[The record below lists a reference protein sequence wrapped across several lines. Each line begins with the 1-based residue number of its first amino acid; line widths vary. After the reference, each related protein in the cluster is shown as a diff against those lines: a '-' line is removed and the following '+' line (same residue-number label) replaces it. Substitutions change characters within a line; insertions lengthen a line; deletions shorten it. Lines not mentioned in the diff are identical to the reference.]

1 MEHIEFWRVCRVIA
15 NPTRVKMLGLVSS
28 RPGLRVSDIARVMR
42 LSKPAAS
49 QYLRSLEICRFVVGQ
64 RIRRSVVYE
73 LGSKESGT
81 LRRALLRALIKP
93 LQEDKRSPEAI
104 YKRTAAFANPG
115 RLEVFRRIHEQ
126 AQSVA
131 ELKQATRWT
140 ARTLQRHLRNLE
152 ARGFVR
158 RQPGARAYETAAP
171 SDHFARALAAVA
183 VGETMAQHAR
193 TRLVKASPRA

>member
-15 NPTRVKMLGLVSS
+15 NRTRVKMLGLVSS
-28 RPGLRVSDIARVMR
+28 RPGLRVSDIARVMK
-42 LSKPAAS
+42 LSEPAAS
-49 QYLRSLEICRFVVGQ
+49 QYLRSLEICRFVIGQ

-73 LGSKESGT
+73 LGGKESGT
-81 LRRALLRALIKP
+81 LGRALLRALIKR
-93 LQEDKRSPEAI
+93 LHEDKRSPEAI
-104 YKRTAAFANPG
+104 YKRAAVFANPG

-158 RQPGARAYETAAP
+158 RQPGGRVYETAAP
-171 SDHFARALAAVA
+171 SDHFARALVAVA

-193 TRLVKASPRA
+193 TPLVKASPRA